1 MIKLLLLCTL
11 ISIVSSCASIED
23 VRTKQKADL
32 HLRLG
37 TNNLE
42 RGNYPD
48 ALKDLLLAETLAPK
62 DPLVQNNL
70 GLAYFMREKYDQA
83 EIHIR
88 KAIELEP
95 KFTDAKNNLGRVLI
109 EKKKFAEAKKYLN
122 EVLEDL
128 TYPMP
133 GKAYINLGMAYF
145 GEQSYS
151 EAKDYFMK
159 AITYDRENCLAQNF
173 YARTL
178 LELKD
183 FKKALSAFDKAE
195 AFCAKQSFDEPSYFS
210 AVTSYRM
217 GDSYKAKLKFEALV
231 EKNSSYREKAEQM
244 LEVLRK

>member
-1 MIKLLLLCTL
+1 
-11 ISIVSSCASIED
+11 
-23 VRTKQKADL
+23 
-32 HLRLG
+32 
-37 TNNLE
+37 
-42 RGNYPD
+42 
-48 ALKDLLLAETLAPK
+48 
-62 DPLVQNNL
+62 
-70 GLAYFMREKYDQA
+70 MREKYDQA

-95 KFTDAKNNLGRVLI
+95 NFTDAKNNLGRILI
-109 EKKKFAEAKKYLN
+109 EKKKYPEAKKYLN

-133 GKAYINLGMAYF
+133 GKAYINLGLAYF
-145 GEQSYS
+145 GEGTFL
-151 EAKDYFMK
+151 EAKDYFLK
-159 AITYDRENCLAQNF
+159 AINYDRENCLAQNY
-173 YARTL
+173 YARAL

-183 FKKALSAFDKAE
+183 YKKALTSFDKAE

-217 GDSYKAKLKFEALV
+217 GEVYKAKLKFEALV

>member
-1 MIKLLLLCTL
+1 MIKIFLIL
-11 ISIVSSCASIED
+11 ISLLAIVACKSAGDS
-23 VRTKQKADL
+23 RNQQKADL

-48 ALKDLLLAETLAPK
+48 ALKDLLIAESLAPNE
-62 DPLVQNNL
+62 PLTQNNL

-109 EKKKFAEAKKYLN
+109 EKKKFADAKKYLN

-133 GKAYINLGMAYF
+133 GKAYINLGLASF
-145 GEQSYS
+145 GEQAYG
-151 EAKDYFMK
+151 EAKEYFLK
-159 AITYDRENCLAQNF
+159 AINFDRENCLAQNY
-173 YARTL
+173 YARSL
-178 LELKD
+178 LELKEY
-183 FKKALSAFDKAE
+183 KKAVTAFDKAE

-210 AVTSYRM
+210 AVNSYRM
-217 GDSYKAKLKFEALV
+217 GDTYKAKLKFEALI

>member
-1 MIKLLLLCTL
+1 MIKLLIIITSLLVIASCK
-11 ISIVSSCASIED
+11 SSGDS
-23 VRTKQKADL
+23 RTKQKADL

-48 ALKDLLLAETLAPK
+48 ALKDLLLAESLAPK
-62 DPLVQNNL
+62 DPLIQNNL

-83 EIHIR
+83 EFHIR
-88 KAIELEP
+88 AAIDLEP

-109 EKKKFAEAKKYLN
+109 EEKKFTEAKKYLN

-128 TYPMP
+128 TYPML
-133 GKAYINLGMAYF
+133 GKAYINLGLAYF
-145 GEQSYS
+145 GEDGYND
-151 EAKDYFMK
+151 AKDYFLK
-159 AITYDRENCLAQNF
+159 AINADRENCLAQNY
-173 YARTL
+173 YARSL

-183 FKKALSAFDKAE
+183 YKKAIAGFDRAE

-217 GDSYKAKLKFEALV
+217 GDPYKAKLKFEAIV
-231 EKNSSYREKAEQM
+231 EKNSTFREKAEQM

>member
-1 MIKLLLLCTL
+1 ML
-11 ISIVSSCASIED
+11 ITSCKSTENA
-23 VRTKQKADL
+23 RNKQVADL

-48 ALKDLLLAETLAPK
+48 ALKDLLTAESLAPN
-62 DPLVQNNL
+62 DPLIQNNL

-88 KAIELEP
+88 KAVDAEP
-95 KFTDAKNNLGRVLI
+95 TFTDAKNNLGRVLI

-133 GKAYINLGMAYF
+133 GKAHINLGLAYF
-145 GEQSYS
+145 GEQAYG
-151 EAKDYFMK
+151 EAKDHFLK
-159 AITYDRENCLAQNF
+159 AINFDRENCLAQNY
-173 YARTL
+173 YARSL
-178 LELKD
+178 LELKE
-183 FKKALSAFDKAE
+183 FRRAITAFDKAE
-195 AFCAKQSFDEPSYFS
+195 AFCAKQSFDEPSYYS
-210 AVTSYRM
+210 AVTSFRM
-217 GDSYKAKLKFEALV
+217 GEAYKAKLKFEALV
-231 EKNSSYREKAEQM
+231 EKNSSFRDKAEQM